1 MSIIHPFKAIR
12 PHPPHAAEVSCPP
25 YDVISTTEAR
35 DLADGRPNSYL
46 RVIRPE
52 IDFAEDADPYAV
64 EVYERG
70 RANLERLLDADV
82 LVEEDEPGLFV

>member
-35 DLADGRPNSYL
+35 LMAWLMPWQWRWDRLSAVLGCALSDLAREL
-46 RVIRPE
+46 H
-52 IDFAEDADPYAV
+52 
-64 EVYERG
+64 
-70 RANLERLLDADV
+70 
-82 LVEEDEPGLFV
+82 

>member
-35 DLADGRPNSYL
+35 DLVDGRPNSYL

-52 IDFAEDADPYAV
+52 IDFAEVVAV
-64 EVYERG
+64 REH
-70 RANLERLLDADV
+70 RAAA
-82 LVEEDEPGLFV
+82 EETKARK